1 MTFLIILLTGL
12 YELQNREKMFV
23 CPLHPGKK
31 KLAYINEA
39 SVYASDMNVLLSYYN
54 LVDDWEDDHS
64 LPKYMI
70 SQMLKKD
77 YRRIA
82 RKYPR
87 QAQAV
92 ETYVRHLDMLERKK
106 EDNIDAISGLTGE
119 MLGEIFAWK
128 DDIWAEELHCL
139 GFYMGKFIY
148 LMDAYEDLEKDVR
161 KNEYNPFMK
170 LAKQNHRDFET
181 ISKLILT
188 SMMSECA
195 KSFERLPILLHA
207 DWILNILYS
216 GVWSKYV
223 YLQE

>member
-119 MLGEIFAWK
+119 MLGGDF
-128 DDIWAEELHCL
+128 CL
-139 GFYMGKFIY
+139 ERRYLGRGASLSGILYGEIY
-148 LMDAYEDLEKDVR
+148 LFDGCL
-161 KNEYNPFMK
+161 
-170 LAKQNHRDFET
+170 
-181 ISKLILT
+181 
-188 SMMSECA
+188 
-195 KSFERLPILLHA
+195 
-207 DWILNILYS
+207 
-216 GVWSKYV
+216 
-223 YLQE
+223 